1 MGLGRLTDEVF
12 DAVIFDLDGTL
23 IDSTPAVTRAW
34 RAWATEFGLAVDLP
48 RDHGTP
54 SASVVR
60 AVMPEDLHGPGMRRI
75 TELELADLHDVS
87 VLPGAVEALAS
98 LAHAKNAIAT
108 SCTVPLAE
116 ARMGAAQLVP
126 PSVLVTADDVVHGK
140 PHPEPFLL
148 AAQRLGVDPRRCL
161 VVEDAPKGLEAA
173 QAAGCF
179 TLAVVTTTPRE
190 ALDADAIVSD
200 LSEVRFETD
209 HTGIRVQL
217 VDEPSAALLQAQGA
231 IPQAPKGA

>member
-1 MGLGRLTDEVF
+1 VGLGQLADEVF

-23 IDSTPAVTRAW
+23 VDSTPAVG
-34 RAWATEFGLAVDLP
+34 RAWATWASEYGLAPMNLLEH
-48 RDHGTP
+48 HGTP

-60 AVMPEDLHGPGMRRI
+60 AIMPENLQEPAMRRI
-75 TELELADLHDVS
+75 TELELADLYDVV

-98 LAHAKNAIAT
+98 LAGAKTAIAT

-116 ARMGAAQLVP
+116 ARIAASQLMQ

-140 PHPEPFLL
+140 PHPEPFLQ
-148 AAQRLGVDPRRCL
+148 AARLLGVDPRRCL

-173 QAAGCF
+173 RAAGCF

-190 ALDADAIVSD
+190 ALHADAIVND
-200 LSEVRFETD
+200 LSDVRFQANHESITV
-209 HTGIRVQL
+209 RRAR
-217 VDEPSAALLQAQGA
+217 EPAEALPQAQ
-231 IPQAPKGA
+231 